1 MAFTFHWQMN
11 IERLADEA
19 QKKAAAE
26 TYKSLNQAFQRA
38 ITAKKWSWPLSP
50 SPRDIV
56 DTGSLRQSN
65 SYTVSGNKATFKW
78 GKDYASFVHNG
89 AIKGRKNYPAR
100 PWTEAVLY
108 GEYGIKQ
115 YDIAGRYKQL
125 FIRYF
130 NEKT

>member
-1 MAFTFHWQMN
+1 MAFTFHWEM
-11 IERLADEA
+11 RLEKIADEA

-38 ITAKKWSWPLSP
+38 ITAKKWSWPISP

-65 SYTVSGNKATFKW
+65 TYTVSGNKAVFKW
-78 GKDYASFVHNG
+78 SKEYASIVHNG
-89 AIKGRKNYPAR
+89 AISGRRNYPAR
-100 PWTEAVLY
+100 PWTEAVLH